1 MFAGQ
6 LVNALAAERVI
17 IVGLFKVK
25 EVSDVHPLKAF
36 ASTEPVTPAGIDRV
50 VKELHPL

>member
-6 LVNALAAERVI
+6 LVNAFTLASGISVE
-17 IVGLFKVK
+17 LFRVK

-36 ASTEPVTPAGIDRV
+36 APTEPVTPAGRV
-50 VKELHPL
+50 RLVKLEQP